1 MVKSYLMNFI
11 AFYEKATHLADQVKP
26 IAVIYLDFHKAFN
39 TISHSTFLD
48 KCPARQKHRW
58 QEEGQAQSVI
68 INGVTLGL

>member
-1 MVKSYLMNFI
+1 MNFI

-48 KCPARQKHRW
+48 KCPARQKHR
-58 QEEGQAQSVI
+58 
-68 INGVTLGL
+68 